1 MKALNRNH
9 LAAIAVGA
17 LLLSGSNLAL
27 AQADN
32 HKKENSHPKHAKKVE
47 PIKIKGGVGV
57 LILDT
62 STVVPTF
69 QFDTS
74 TVVPRI
80 EIDAD
85 HTPRFDTSTATSPW
99 PPLQFPAETSSHH
112 GDDGDDGDDEGD
124 EGDEGDDDSG
134 IVSSSPLGIREG

>member
-1 MKALNRNH
+1 MQAIKRNY
-9 LAAIAVGA
+9 LVAIAVGV
-17 LLLSGSNLAL
+17 LLLSGSNLGL
-27 AQADN
+27 AQAGD
-32 HKKENSHPKHAKKVE
+32 HKKENSHSKHAKKVE

-57 LILDT
+57 LSLDT

-74 TVVPRI
+74 TVAPHI

-99 PPLQFPAETSSHH
+99 PPLQFPDGVGSHHDH
-112 GDDGDDGDDEGD
+112 GDDDQGDDDEDD
-124 EGDEGDDDSG
+124 DDDSG
-134 IVSSSPLGIREG
+134 TIPSSLLGIQKD

>member
-1 MKALNRNH
+1 MKAINRNH
-9 LAAIAVGA
+9 LVAIAVGA

-27 AQADN
+27 VQADD
-32 HKKENSHPKHAKKVE
+32 HKKEDSRSKHGKKVE

-57 LILDT
+57 LILNT

-74 TVVPRI
+74 TVVPHI

-85 HTPRFDTSTATSPW
+85 HHTPRFDTSTATSPW
-99 PPLQFPAETSSHH
+99 PPLQFPAGAGSHH
-112 GDDGDDGDDEGD
+112 ADDGDDDGADDGD
-124 EGDEGDDDSG
+124 DEGDDDSG
-134 IVSSSPLGIREG
+134 IISSSPLGVREG